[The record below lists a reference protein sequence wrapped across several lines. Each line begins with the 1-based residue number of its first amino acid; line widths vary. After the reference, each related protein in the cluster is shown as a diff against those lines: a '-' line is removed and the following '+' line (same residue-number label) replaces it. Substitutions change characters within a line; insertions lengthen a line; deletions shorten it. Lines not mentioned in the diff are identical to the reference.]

1 MRLPQANSKVDLPR
15 YLVEMLQ
22 GLGAEVQSSDDY
34 HTLEALL
41 PEELARS
48 LDCETYLRVALDYET
63 AREED
68 LQFVTF
74 GSPLLDRIAS
84 EGCSVGRVLQRWV
97 QVGSVRVPDGLTE
110 RIESTIGFSGCRPPV
125 VEELYP
131 VELGYALFEFR
142 VSLYSDEKVEW
153 VEEACVDLQR
163 GAVKDGFDEL
173 KNALEADEPQAV
185 LSVAPQ
191 MPITNAYRAARQRI
205 DRLTTERKT
214 AYERQTASRKQTDL
228 DTMNRYYD
236 ELGAGLKRRLAR
248 TQDADKQAQLR
259 SKLEVNEQDRLRHQ
273 QDVEDKHR
281 ATVEAE
287 LDRLVWI
294 RVPGVRAVIR
304 VERRDKAY
312 QLEAYYNLY
321 THEVEAPLCEVCHRA
336 ERLTIG
342 PDGSPACPDHA
353 PI

>member
-1 MRLPQANSKVDLPR
+1 MSLQQANNKVDLPR
-15 YLVEMLQ
+15 YLVQMFE
-22 GLGAEVQSSDDY
+22 GLGAEVNSSDDY

-41 PEELARS
+41 PEELAHS
-48 LDCETYLRVALDYET
+48 LGCDTYLRVALDYET

-84 EGCSVGRVLQRWV
+84 EGCGVGRVLQQCV
-97 QVGSVRVPDGLTE
+97 QVSSVRVPDGLTE
-110 RIESTIGFSGCRPPV
+110 RLESTIGFSGCRRPV

-153 VEEACVDLQR
+153 VHEACVDLQR
-163 GAVKDGFDEL
+163 GALKDGFDEFES
-173 KNALEADEPQAV
+173 ALEDDGPQAV
-185 LSVAPQ
+185 LPVAPQ
-191 MPITNAYRAARQRI
+191 MSITSAYRVAQQRI
-205 DRLTTERKT
+205 DELTTERKT
-214 AYERQTASRKQTDL
+214 AYERQTASRRQTDL

-236 ELGAGLKRRLAR
+236 ELEAGLQRRLAR
-248 TQDADKQAQLR
+248 AQDADKQAQLR

-273 QDVEDKHR
+273 QDVEDKYR
-281 ATVEAE
+281 ATVETE
-287 LDRLVWI
+287 LDRLVWY

-336 ERLTIG
+336 ERLTIR
-342 PDGSPACPDHA
+342 PDGRPACPDHA